1 MGKHDLDV
9 ATVLDAPAVLVDSD
23 ASGNPT
29 ALDTSNALAVPNA
42 PTALG
47 ASADSDASG
56 ALSSSG
62 VSAAPTASCWLRGLF
77 SAAVSFALVAG
88 LAGCGTGAAGDA
100 AGRGP
105 DDSGADLSSLSA
117 NWDSANDDS
126 LLLGQAEALE
136 ALATLGDASSAF
148 GSSGSSPSASGLSSG
163 SGASSS
169 SEVSAGLGVSGG
181 SSAVDL
187 SDAAAAI
194 PAYNGYP
201 SVAVNDNVPL
211 FSEADLGLAEKG
223 AFEEYANLDSLGRAM
238 GAAACAGLETMPT
251 EERGNISEVHPT
263 GWHSSHYDWVD
274 GGSLYNRCHLAGY
287 QLTAENANEKNL
299 ITGTRYMNVDGM
311 LPYENEVADY
321 IDETGGHVL
330 YRVTPVYA
338 GSELVARGVLMEA
351 YSVEDEGAALSF
363 CVYCFNVQPGV
374 SIDYATGDN
383 APDGSGGAGLSAG
396 AGSGAGSS
404 AGSDGGLAVGSGA
417 ASSGGAASGS
427 SSASSG
433 ASGSVSSANGQN
445 SSGGQQHDYVLNTGS
460 KKIHKPS
467 CEAVEDMKEAN
478 KLSFYGTLEEAE
490 ALGYK
495 PCGRC
500 KP

>member
-1 MGKHDLDV
+1 M
-9 ATVLDAPAVLVDSD
+9 DAPGDSD
-23 ASGNPT
+23 ASV
-29 ALDTSNALAVPNA
+29 ALN
-42 PTALG
+42 G
-47 ASADSDASG
+47 
-56 ALSSSG
+56 SG
-62 VSAAPTASCWLRGLF
+62 VSAGPNASRWLRTLF
-77 SAAVSFALVAG
+77 SVAVSFALLAG
-88 LAGCGTGAAGDA
+88 LTGCGAGAAG
-100 AGRGP
+100 GETGQGSGG
-105 DDSGADLSSLSA
+105 SGAGLSSLSA
-117 NWDSANDDS
+117 SWDSANDDS
-126 LLLGQAEALE
+126 LLLGQEEALE
-136 ALATLGDASSAF
+136 ALATLG
-148 GSSGSSPSASGLSSG
+148 
-163 SGASSS
+163 
-169 SEVSAGLGVSGG
+169 GG
-181 SSAVDL
+181 SSAAGS

-201 SVAVNDNVPL
+201 SVAVNNNAPL
-211 FSEADLGLAEKG
+211 FSEADLGLAAKG

-238 GAAACAGLETMPT
+238 GAAACAGPETLPT
-251 EERGNISEVHPT
+251 EERGSISEVHPT

-321 IDETGGHVL
+321 VDETSGHVL

-338 GSELVARGVLMEA
+338 GDELVARGVLMEA
-351 YSVEDEGAALSF
+351 RSVEDDGAALSF

-383 APDGSGGAGLSAG
+383 APDGSGGVVAGSSGGLAAGSAAG
-396 AGSGAGSS
+396 AG
-404 AGSDGGLAVGSGA
+404 
-417 ASSGGAASGS
+417 ASSGSAGRQDS
-427 SSASSG
+427 SDS
-433 ASGSVSSANGQN
+433 
-445 SSGGQQHDYVLNTGS
+445 QQYDYVLNAGS

-478 KLSFYGTLEEAE
+478 KLGFHGTLEEAE

-500 KP
+500 KL

>member
-1 MGKHDLDV
+1 MRKRDLDV
-9 ATVLDAPAVLVDSD
+9 AAVLD
-23 ASGNPT
+23 
-29 ALDTSNALAVPNA
+29 A

-47 ASADSDASG
+47 ASAGPDAS
-56 ALSSSG
+56 AVLNDSG
-62 VSAAPTASCWLRGLF
+62 VFSAPNTSRWLRGLF
-77 SAAVSFALVAG
+77 SVVVSLALVLG
-88 LAGCGTGAAGDA
+88 LSGCGLGAAGGA
-100 AGRGP
+100 AGQGSAG
-105 DDSGADLSSLSA
+105 SGVGLSSISA

-136 ALATLGDASSAF
+136 ALAALSGDS
-148 GSSGSSPSASGLSSG
+148 
-163 SGASSS
+163 
-169 SEVSAGLGVSGG
+169 
-181 SSAVDL
+181 

-211 FSEADLGLAEKG
+211 FSEADLVLAAKG
-223 AFEEYANLDSLGRAM
+223 AFEEYASLDSLGRAM

-251 EERGNISEVHPT
+251 EERGSISEVHPT

-287 QLTAENANEKNL
+287 QITAENANEKNL

-321 IDETGGHVL
+321 IDETGDHVL

-338 GSELVARGVLMEA
+338 GNELVARGVLMEA

-383 APDGSGGAGLSAG
+383 APDGGAG
-396 AGSGAGSS
+396 AGE
-404 AGSDGGLAVGSGA
+404 GSDGGLIAGFGA

-433 ASGSVSSANGQN
+433 ASGSSSSANGQN
-445 SSGGQQHDYVLNTGS
+445 SSGSQQHDYVLNTGS

-478 KLSFYGTLEEAE
+478 KLSFHGTLEEAE

-500 KP
+500 QP

>member
-1 MGKHDLDV
+1 MV
-9 ATVLDAPAVLVDSD
+9 
-23 ASGNPT
+23 SG
-29 ALDTSNALAVPNA
+29 
-42 PTALG
+42 
-47 ASADSDASG
+47 
-56 ALSSSG
+56 LS
-62 VSAAPTASCWLRGLF
+62 
-77 SAAVSFALVAG
+77 
-88 LAGCGTGAAGDA
+88 GCGAGAAGYA
-100 AGRGP
+100 AGQGSAG
-105 DDSGADLSSLSA
+105 SGVGSSSISA
-117 NWDSANDDS
+117 NWASANDDS

-136 ALATLGDASSAF
+136 ALATLGA
-148 GSSGSSPSASGLSSG
+148 
-163 SGASSS
+163 
-169 SEVSAGLGVSGG
+169 G
-181 SSAVDL
+181 SSAVDP
-187 SDAAAAI
+187 SDAAEAI

-201 SVAVNDNVPL
+201 SVAVNGNVPL
-211 FSEADLGLAEKG
+211 FSEADLALAAKG
-223 AFEEYANLDSLGRAM
+223 AFEEYANLDFLGRAM

-251 EERGNISEVHPT
+251 EDRGSISEVHPT

-287 QLTAENANEKNL
+287 QITAENANEKNL

-321 IDETGGHVL
+321 IDETGDHVL

-338 GSELVARGVLMEA
+338 GNELVARGVLMEA
-351 YSVEDEGAALSF
+351 YSVEDQGVALSF

-396 AGSGAGSS
+396 AGSS
-404 AGSDGGLAVGSGA
+404 GGLAAGSGG
-417 ASSGGAASGS
+417 ASSNGAASGS

-433 ASGSVSSANGQN
+433 ASGSSSSANGQN
-445 SSGGQQHDYVLNTGS
+445 SSGSQQYDYILNTGS

-478 KLSFYGTLEEAE
+478 KLGFNGTPEEAE

>member
-1 MGKHDLDV
+1 MRKHDLDIE
-9 ATVLDAPAVLVDSD
+9 AVLD
-23 ASGNPT
+23 
-29 ALDTSNALAVPNA
+29 A

-47 ASADSDASG
+47 ASADPDAS
-56 ALSSSG
+56 ALLDGSG
-62 VSAAPTASCWLRGLF
+62 VSSATNGSRWLRGLF
-77 SAAVSFALVAG
+77 SAAVSLALVAG
-88 LAGCGTGAAGDA
+88 LAGCGAAAGGAAGQ
-100 AGRGP
+100 
-105 DDSGADLSSLSA
+105 DSGGSGAGLGSISA
-117 NWDSANDDS
+117 GWASANDDS

-136 ALATLGDASSAF
+136 ALAALCGD
-148 GSSGSSPSASGLSSG
+148 GSS
-163 SGASSS
+163 
-169 SEVSAGLGVSGG
+169 EGG
-181 SSAVDL
+181 SSASGASAAASSDAA
-187 SDAAAAI
+187 SPDAAAAI

-223 AFEEYANLDSLGRAM
+223 AFEEYASLDSLGRAM
-238 GAAACAGLETMPT
+238 GAAACAGPETLPT
-251 EERGNISEVHPT
+251 EERGSISEVHPT

-338 GSELVARGVLMEA
+338 GDELVARGVLMEA
-351 YSVEDEGAALSF
+351 YSVEDEGVALSF

-383 APDGSGGAGLSAG
+383 APDGTGGAGLGSASG
-396 AGSGAGSS
+396 GGLAAGSGGT
-404 AGSDGGLAVGSGA
+404 
-417 ASSGGAASGS
+417 SSGG
-427 SSASSG
+427 
-433 ASGSVSSANGQN
+433 SANGQN
-445 SSGGQQHDYVLNTGS
+445 SPDSQQYDYILNTGS

-478 KLSFYGTLEEAE
+478 KLSFHGTLEEAE